1 MANGFGQSILNAF
14 KDPLHDQLTSLGVPF
29 GTIGLTA
36 KAFRNYGNELVAAGE
51 PFPEVT
57 AENLRRM
64 EKFHERSGQQ
74 PPNYQQW
81 GGEWTGD
88 QWVTTQQQRER
99 AAAEAAQAA
108 VDLRRQQLTD
118 PYNLQGIG
126 EQAIQEWMPAFNRMN
141 QPADPVDA
149 TPVVATPVVATPER
163 VTTIDTSTL
172 PQPRLTE
179 IDTSGFP
186 QKRGATGE
194 PSQSWQERL
203 FGFGGGD
210 PGMNMMMTGLR
221 MLGNA
226 SQGQGFGQSLAD
238 AYTAQTGDA
247 RQLEAQ
253 SYARNQATLD
263 RELAESELTVRKDTL
278 AADIEAAERR
288 DKLLEERNIIAR
300 DAANQ
305 QRYQEREREN
315 LERVD
320 NALRQ
325 RYPDPNSA
333 EHKSLLAERAQI
345 ISRINALK
353 AGLDYTSILSGGGAP
368 TTTKTPAEIAAEQI
382 YGTL

>member
-263 RELAESELTVRKDTL
+263 RELAESELALNRERLD
-278 AADIEAAERR
+278 ADVADAERR
-288 DKLLEERNIIAR
+288 AKQTDIQLGRAANTLESFIKMYPGTDGTGRILSDEERRRRAYEDYMRIQSNLPSYLPGIPGVGGSYDQDKR
-300 DAANQ
+300 DI
-305 QRYQEREREN
+305 
-315 LERVD
+315 VD
-320 NALRQ
+320 AVNRS
-325 RYPDPNSA
+325 NF
-333 EHKSLLAERAQI
+333 
-345 ISRINALK
+345 
-353 AGLDYTSILSGGGAP
+353 
-368 TTTKTPAEIAAEQI
+368 
-382 YGTL
+382 